1 MYLLMKLIQ
10 MSIGVSTF
18 NLNEKNFL
26 QDKTKDILY
35 TNANKQTNS

>member
-1 MYLLMKLIQ
+1 

-35 TNANKQTNS
+35 TNTNKQTNS